1 MFALFKCCCANHT
14 NEANIYVIDG
24 NSEDTI
30 VIGTTELDILLLPMP
45 QSIHFISQS
54 FDVINDMKRIH
65 QYCDEHFKRKKNGEY
80 SIKEISKDTLRI
92 HMLNLGKLM

>member
-1 MFALFKCCCANHT
+1 MFSLFKCCCANHT

-30 VIGTTELDILLLPMP
+30 LIGTTKLDILLLPMS
-45 QSIHFISQS
+45 QNVHFISQS

-80 SIKEISKDTLRI
+80 SIKDINKDTLLI
-92 HMLNLGKLM
+92 HMLNLGKLI